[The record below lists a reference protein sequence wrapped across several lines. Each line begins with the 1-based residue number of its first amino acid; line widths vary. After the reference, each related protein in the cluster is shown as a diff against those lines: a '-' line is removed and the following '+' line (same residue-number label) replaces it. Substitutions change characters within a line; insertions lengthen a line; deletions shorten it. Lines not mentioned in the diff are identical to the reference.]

1 MSRTL
6 LQVITKVAQ
15 IIDPKHYMTGTTSSS
30 GNAVGSIV
38 DITANGL
45 QRFNNDAIV
54 GKHFYWSGGTPSPN
68 TTTVTNFTQ
77 STGKALIRPDLA
89 AAPNSEVYYLLP
101 YRKQLIED
109 AVANAIW
116 TLHDT
121 GDLVRE
127 ILMYGYVAGSPIY
140 NAGFDYWT
148 SATTPDGWSRNGSAT
163 LAKEP
168 AGANTFMS
176 RQSLK
181 VSGAADYVKLDE
193 PWKSWLEDFKISG
206 SNVRFYCPVLAN
218 NASHARIAVYDGS
231 TIHYSPY
238 HSGGGSREILDTGD
252 INISSTATDLE
263 IRLYNDDTNAV
274 YFGDSWIEGGGVS
287 VRELP
292 IALDYASDIAIV
304 EGLESGR
311 PTDTT
316 VGKYHHAGR
325 GQTIY
330 DYALAFHTD
339 HETTTRYGLMQFTGR
354 NKPSD
359 GRRLRITASG
369 QLSVPAT
376 DTGVIEVSRTEEL
389 MVAYLAAALLLEG
402 DATTRSESVSTDLRT
417 SAGELRA
424 KVGELAGGIG
434 QNRQQATLPRSM

>member
-15 IIDPKHYMTGTTSSS
+15 IIDPKHYMSGTTSSS
-30 GNAVGSIV
+30 GNAVGSVV

-54 GKHFYWSGGTPSPN
+54 GKHFYWSSGTPSPN
-68 TTTVTNFTQ
+68 TSTVTNFTQ

-89 AAPNSEVYYLLP
+89 AAPNSEAYYLLP

-109 AVANAIW
+109 AIANAVW

-148 SATTPDGWSRNGSAT
+148 SSTTPDGWSAAGSAT

-193 PWKSWLEDFKISG
+193 PWKSWLADFKG
-206 SNVRFYCPVLAN
+206 GNVRFQCPVMSS

-231 TIHYSPY
+231 TINYSSY

-274 YFGDSWIEGGGVS
+274 YFGDSWIEGTGVTI
-287 VRELP
+287 RELP
-292 IALDYASDIAIV
+292 IAIDYASDIAVV
-304 EGLESGR
+304 EGLDPGNNYRHS
-311 PTDTT
+311 
-316 VGKYHHAGR
+316 GR

-330 DYALAFHTD
+330 DYALANHTD
-339 HETTTRYGLMQFTGR
+339 HETTTQYGVMQFVGR
-354 NKPSD
+354 KKPSD

-369 QLSVPAT
+369 QLSIPAT
-376 DTGVIEVSRTEEL
+376 DSGVIEVSRTEEL

-402 DATTRSESVSTDLRT
+402 DATTRSESVANDLRT

-424 KVGELAGGIG
+424 KVGELARGIG

>member
-15 IIDPKHYMTGTTSSS
+15 IIDPKHYMSGTTSSS
-30 GNAVGSIV
+30 GNAVGSVV

-68 TTTVTNFTQ
+68 TSTVTNFTQ

-89 AAPNSEVYYLLP
+89 AAPNSEAYYLLP

-109 AVANAIW
+109 AIANAVW

-148 SATTPDGWSRNGSAT
+148 SSTTPDGWSAAGSAT

-168 AGANTFMS
+168 AGGNTFMS

-193 PWKSWLEDFKISG
+193 PWKSWLADFKG
-206 SNVRFYCPVLAN
+206 GNVRFQCPVMSS

-231 TIHYSPY
+231 TINYSSY

-274 YFGDSWIEGGGVS
+274 YFGDSWIEGTGVTI
-287 VRELP
+287 RELP
-292 IALDYASDIAIV
+292 IAIDYASDIAVV
-304 EGLESGR
+304 EGLDPGNNYRHS
-311 PTDTT
+311 
-316 VGKYHHAGR
+316 GR

-330 DYALAFHTD
+330 DYALANHTD
-339 HETTTRYGLMQFTGR
+339 HETTTQYGVMQFVGR
-354 NKPSD
+354 KKPSD

-369 QLSVPAT
+369 QLSIPAT
-376 DTGVIEVSRTEEL
+376 DSGVIEVSRTEEL

-402 DATTRSESVSTDLRT
+402 DATTRSESVANDLRT

-424 KVGELAGGIG
+424 KVGELARGIG